1 MKRIV
6 FLLLIFCWGSR
17 FVWASEEAFLE
28 SLAEHGFFRLAEVY
42 CQEQLA
48 KEGISEEKQ
57 LRLTAE
63 LLRVGA
69 QQALLAPDSQ
79 QPAWWERLQRT
90 YTETSRQ
97 FSESPWQVLL
107 DYQWSVALLARSQQ
121 LWILSPP
128 SEPGKEAEVSSDF
141 RTFLRQAIRIL
152 KEAEISLQ
160 SVSSTP
166 FQTSSKNLAEMK
178 SWQKISLL
186 HQVRFQLLQ
195 AWKFQGETYP
205 PESADRLQALG
216 QALEM
221 IPLLSGAWEG
231 SLQKWI
237 ILVEEITCYRL
248 LGEME
253 KAWRRIEVLE
263 ELSLPPSF
271 ASDLQAEKL
280 RYWLDKKNYAAIR
293 EFLKT
298 HLREKR
304 VGENANWDYALL
316 EVTLAFWQESLKK
329 PPLETSETWVREKDV
344 RTLLE
349 QIRQKNSPWWVR
361 KSEILFAVTIHRMTR
376 EGTLT
381 GNLPMQVWRA
391 EQACRSGDLEKA
403 LAACEEAWQ
412 TAEKER
418 DRDSAWQVGRWIAA
432 MLCTEKKWADAAR
445 WFQKMSVAFPEE
457 PDSVKNHALAIQLVE
472 KWVDETLET
481 AHFENR
487 SQEVENALDRYQEL
501 LVEHYQLFAEKDEEI
516 GKILN
521 KLEKLTRIRQ
531 KKAARVDVA
540 MILVARTQGDAYQ
553 DALTTAVEAWDDYLR
568 TFPRDNSE
576 MLMKTV
582 QKAILW
588 SEKQTLPPREFLVTL
603 GWQLEFFPKT
613 APQVEQKLRPR
624 LQHEQWDAETEISGK
639 IHLIWAM
646 VLQGK
651 KEMATEELRKITD
664 TSEQSTALL
673 LAILEKTKDRGK
685 ENLSESAQKQWATL
699 EWEILSRLDE
709 QKMSAKMQTE
719 LLLQK
724 ARVLRILEKQEEA
737 YRLYEYLAVQFPH
750 RRDVQTEWGRLLV
763 NEGIRRQDKKK
774 LEQAL
779 VQWRE
784 IESRSKKGT
793 DAWFEA
799 KYQIA
804 RTYVAL
810 DNEEK
815 GIQSVKML
823 RVLYPQMGGEKWKKK
838 FENIL
843 Q

>member
-1 MKRIV
+1 MKQIV
-6 FLLLIFCWGSR
+6 FLLLIFCWGGR
-17 FVWASEEAFLE
+17 LDGASEEAFLE

-79 QPAWWERLQRT
+79 QMVWWERLQT
-90 YTETSRQ
+90 IYTETSRQ

-128 SEPGKEAEVSSDF
+128 SEPGKETEASSDF

-152 KEAEISLQ
+152 KEAETSLQ

-166 FQTSSKNLAEMK
+166 FRTSSKNLAEMK

-186 HQVRFQLLQ
+186 YQVRFQLLQ

-205 PESADRLQALG
+205 PESADRLQALV

-221 IPLLSGAWEG
+221 IPLLSSTSENNSQSWAI
-231 SLQKWI
+231 Q
-237 ILVEEITCYRL
+237 VEEIICYRL

-253 KAWRRIEVLE
+253 KAWQRIEALE

-280 RYWLDKKNYAAIR
+280 RYWLEKKNLAAIR

-298 HLREKR
+298 SLLEIRL
-304 VGENANWDYALL
+304 GENGNWDYALL
-316 EVTLAFWQESLKK
+316 EVTLAFWQESLKNS
-329 PPLETSETWVREKDV
+329 PEIVETKVSEQDV
-344 RTLLE
+344 QAILE
-349 QIRQKNSPWWVR
+349 QIRQKDSPWWVR
-361 KSEILFAVTIHRMTR
+361 KAEMLFAVTMNRMAQ
-376 EGTLT
+376 EGILT
-381 GNLPMQVWRA
+381 ENLPMQVWKA

-403 LAACEEAWQ
+403 LAACEEVWHNAQ
-412 TAEKER
+412 RQREKN
-418 DRDSAWQVGRWIAA
+418 SAWQVGRWAAA
-432 MLCTEKKWADAAR
+432 MLCAEKKWADAAR

-487 SQEVENALDRYQEL
+487 SKEVENALDRYQEL

-540 MILVARTQGDAYQ
+540 MILVARTQGNAYQ

-582 QKAILW
+582 QKALLW

-613 APQVEQKLRPR
+613 APQVEQKLRRR
-624 LQHEQWDAETEISGK
+624 LQHEHWDAETEISGK

-673 LAILEKTKDRGK
+673 LAILEKIKDRGK

-709 QKMSAKMQTE
+709 QKMSTKMQTE

-724 ARVLRILEKQEEA
+724 ARVLRILEKQEEV
-737 YRLYEYLAVQFPH
+737 YRLYEQLAVQFPH

-763 NEGIRRQDKKK
+763 DEGIRRQDKKK

-804 RTYVAL
+804 RTHVAL
-810 DNEEK
+810 GNEEK

-823 RVLYPQMGGEKWKKK
+823 QILYPQMGGKKWKKK
-838 FENIL
+838 FEHIL